1 MVSKKSKMTTV
12 KHLFFDLD
20 HTLWDFE
27 KNSALTFE
35 KIFKIHKIDINI
47 EVFLEKYVPLNVQFW
62 KLYRE
67 EKITKEELRY
77 QRLKTSFDEV
87 GYYVSDEKIDMLAN
101 EYINYLST
109 FSNVFE
115 GTFEILEYL
124 KPKYQLHIIT
134 NGFKEIQYKKLTV
147 SKLLPY
153 FNKIITSES
162 VGVKKPNPKIF
173 EHALL
178 VANTKKDEVIM
189 IGDSIEADIEGALN
203 FGVKA
208 IHCNFESKR
217 IHNQNFISIY
227 NLMQLKEFL

>member
-1 MVSKKSKMTTV
+1 MTTV

-208 IHCNFESKR
+208 IHCNFESKQ

>member
-1 MVSKKSKMTTV
+1 MTTI

-35 KIFKIHKIDINI
+35 KIFKIHKIDIDI
-47 EVFLEKYVPLNVQFW
+47 TIFLEKYIPLNIQFW
-62 KLYRE
+62 KMYRE

-77 QRLKTSFDEV
+77 QRLKSAFDAV
-87 GYYVSDEKIDMLAN
+87 GYKVSDDKINKLAD
-101 EYINYLST
+101 EYITYLST

-115 GTFEILEYL
+115 GTFEILDYL

-134 NGFKEIQYKKLTV
+134 NGFKEIQYKKLKA

-153 FNKIITSES
+153 FSQIITSES
-162 VGVKKPNPKIF
+162 VGVKKPDYRIF

-178 VANTKKDEVIM
+178 VSNAKKDEVIM
-189 IGDSIEADIEGALN
+189 IGDSIEADIEGALH
-203 FGVKA
+203 FGIKA
-208 IHCNFESKR
+208 IHCNFD
-217 IHNQNFISIY
+217 NQLIANNSFTSI
-227 NLMQLKEFL
+227 NDLKQLKNYL

>member
-1 MVSKKSKMTTV
+1 MKI

-35 KIFKIHKIDINI
+35 KIFKIHKIDISI
-47 EVFLEKYVPLNVQFW
+47 DVFLEKYVPLNVEFW
-62 KLYRE
+62 RLYRE
-67 EKITKEELRY
+67 EKITKEQLRY
-77 QRLKTSFDEV
+77 QRLKSAFDAV
-87 GYYVSDEKIDMLAN
+87 GYKVSDNKINKLAD
-101 EYINYLST
+101 EYITYLST

-115 GTFEILEYL
+115 GTFEILDYL
-124 KPKYQLHIIT
+124 KTKYQLHIMT
-134 NGFKEIQYKKLTV
+134 NGFKEIQYKKMRI

-153 FNKIITSES
+153 FNQIITSES

-178 VANTKKDEVIM
+178 VAKAKKDEVIM

-203 FGVKA
+203 FGIKA
-208 IHCNFESKR
+208 IHCNFDYKQVNENVFK
-217 IHNQNFISIY
+217 SIN